1 MTRDCKN
8 EKDCKNENGAI
19 FKFGDNMY
27 KAHCK
32 DSSLAKKIATWQGC
46 ESGSVYHY
54 PDGHKEM
61 DVIFPGK
68 LYNRV
73 AELLGLPLEKKNP
86 KRVAQGQKMSVMNK
100 KHRFLRNTKLQNR
113 HCEGVFKDKGL
124 GTSNTLRS
132 E

>member
-1 MTRDCKN
+1 MIR
-8 EKDCKNENGAI
+8 DCKNENGAI

-32 DSSLAKKIATWQGC
+32 DSTLAKKIASWEGC
-46 ESGSVYHY
+46 EPGSVYHY
-54 PDGHKEM
+54 PDGHNEM
-61 DVIFPGK
+61 DVIFPVR

-73 AELLGLPLEKKNP
+73 AEMLNLPLREKNP
-86 KRVAQGQKMSVMNK
+86 KRVAHGRKMSVINK
-100 KHRFLRNTKLQNR
+100 KHRFLRNTNLQKLDS
-113 HCEGVFKDKGL
+113 EEVFEEKSL

>member
-1 MTRDCKN
+1 MIR
-8 EKDCKNENGAI
+8 DCKNENGAI
-19 FKFGDNMY
+19 FKFGGNVY

-32 DSSLAKKIATWQGC
+32 DSGLAKKIATWEGC
-46 ESGSVYHY
+46 EPSSVYQY

-61 DVIFPGK
+61 DVVFPGK

-73 AELLGLPLEKKNP
+73 AELLKLPLKEKSP

-100 KHRFLRNTKLQNR
+100 KHRFLRNTKLQNC
-113 HCEGVFKDKGL
+113 HCEGVFKEKSL